1 MDVFKLVA
9 FAIVAVV
16 LVLVVKQQRSDI
28 AILLAVSAGA
38 GLLIFSIF
46 KLSSVFDMLQDLVKN
61 SGVSSQFLS
70 IVLKVT
76 AIAYII
82 EFGKNVCMDA
92 GQSAIAN
99 KLEMAGKV
107 IVLTLSIPLKSSL
120 MSLITQ
126 LI

>member
-107 IVLTLSIPLKSSL
+107 IVLTLSIPLISSH

>member
-1 MDVFKLVA
+1 MDIFKLVA

-16 LVLVVKQQRSDI
+16 LVLVVKEQRQDI
-28 AILLAVSAGA
+28 ALLLSVAAGV
-38 GLLIFSIF
+38 GLLVFAIY
-46 KLSSVFDMLQDLVKN
+46 KLSPVFDMLNSLVSK
-61 SGVSSQFLS
+61 SGMSSEFLS
-70 IVLKVT
+70 IILKVT
-76 AIAYII
+76 AIAYIV

-107 IVLTLSIPLKSSL
+107 IVLSLSIPLIGSL
-120 MSLITQ
+120 MSLLTQ

>member
-16 LVLVVKQQRSDI
+16 LVLVVKEQRSDI
-28 AILLAVSAGA
+28 AILLSVVAGA
-38 GLLIFSIF
+38 GLLIFAIF

-61 SGVSSQFLS
+61 SGISSEFLG

-99 KLEMAGKV
+99 KLEIAGKV
-107 IVLTLSIPLKSSL
+107 IVLTLSIPLIGSL

>member
-107 IVLTLSIPLKSSL
+107 IVLTLSIPLISSL